1 MPHESGWPELDRAMA
16 DWTSTTAS
24 LPIEFRTELRVTL
37 TALERGEVTL
47 VWDTRSEA
55 RAAFVERFPHPFAA
69 TYDRVMLHQTLVLG
83 LNGPTVRMPPVGG
96 VILRKNLGEPEAVA
110 EEAASDPDELAIL
123 RSLLAHVTSDDVP
136 DDEGD
141 FVVYS

>member
-16 DWTSTTAS
+16 DWRWTTAS
-24 LPIEFRTELRVTL
+24 LPIEFHTELRGTL

-47 VWDTRSEA
+47 VWDNRSEA

-69 TYDRVMLHQTLVLG
+69 TYDRAMLYQSLALG
-83 LNGPTVRMPPVGG
+83 LAGPTVRMLPVGG
-96 VILRKNLGEPEAVA
+96 VILRKGLGEPEIVA
-110 EEAASDPDELAIL
+110 TEAASDPDELAVL

-136 DDEGD
+136 DD
-141 FVVYS
+141 